1 VVAVA
6 VSVLVG
12 SAAVSVTKTAVAAGI
27 AAVNTTFMTFK
38 IGERVVHPQ
47 HGVGQV
53 VKLDDREFGSGVTRR
68 YYEISILSAGSTLW
82 VPMDPPSFG
91 LRGLA
96 ERGEINICRKILVS
110 RPSPLVDDAR
120 SRQSVLA
127 ERLKQGTIRV
137 QCEVVRDLYAFGEHK
152 SLYGTMAGFYRQT
165 QNVLC
170 EEWAIVEGMTLEQ
183 AAQEVATLLEK
194 SRSMV
199 NKSKA

>member
-1 VVAVA
+1 MFN
-6 VSVLVG
+6 VG
-12 SAAVSVTKTAVAAGI
+12 DQ
-27 AAVNTTFMTFK
+27 
-38 IGERVVHPQ
+38 VVHPQ

-53 VKLDDREFGSGVTRR
+53 VKLEDREFGSGVMRR
-68 YYEISILSAGSTLW
+68 YYEISITGAGSTLW

-96 ERGEINICRKILVS
+96 GRSEINNCRKILVS
-110 RPSPLVDDAR
+110 RPSPLIDDAR

-152 SLYGTMAGFYRQT
+152 SLYGTMAGFFRQT

-170 EEWAIVEGMTLEQ
+170 EEWAIVEGMTFAE
-183 AAQEVATLLEK
+183 AVQEITSLLEK
-194 SRSMV
+194 SRSFV
-199 NKSKA
+199 NKSRA